1 MNENWIRWIYASA
14 SKIFKTM
21 ADAYPVHMF
30 LEGTKRYTDTHSN
43 FLEFRMS
50 GPRITEISNGYYRL
64 DLEINILYS
73 IAIGTDFHLPYKI
86 AGKIVETMSD
96 ICVYE
101 YNDGDAYLG
110 TLTLKRQPVVVA
122 HFGQARADTEVV
134 QGTVEGSYVIHLN
147 GE

>member
-1 MNENWIRWIYASA
+1 MNENWPRWIYASA

-30 LEGTKRYTDTHSN
+30 LEGTKRQTDTKSN
-43 FLEFRMS
+43 FIEFRMQ

-73 IAIGTDFHLPYKI
+73 IAISDDFHLPYKL
-86 AGKIVETMSD
+86 AGKIIETMGD
-96 ICVYE
+96 ICVYR
-101 YNDGDAYLG
+101 YNDGDALLG
-110 TLTLKRQPVVVA
+110 VLTLKRQPVLVN
-122 HFGQARADTEVV
+122 HFGQARADTEVL
-134 QGTVEGSYVIHLN
+134 QGTVEGSYVIFLE